1 MQRGVMKVGPIYERK
16 CDSNAL
22 VVSMVEAG
30 RDI

>member
-1 MQRGVMKVGPIYERK
+1 MQRKVVKVGPINERK

-22 VVSMVEAG
+22 LVSMVEAS